1 MNIESLEEQVKK
13 YKKKKSK
20 EKEKHRMTKTLLEET
35 EEILEL
41 T

>member
-20 EKEKHRMTKTLLEET
+20 EKEKHRMTKTLLEEI